1 MNDKDYNPIPDPK
14 NVLDVSFT
22 PDKPK
27 RDVPTLLEMVEEL
40 KGRLLIKQVDLETC
54 SDEDFNAAFHFINWH
69 YSKMI
74 GVNLG
79 ARPPKPDFIDV
90 LERGEQ

>member
-1 MNDKDYNPIPDPK
+1 MNDQSPLFRNDPRK
-14 NVLDVSFT
+14 ILDVTFT

-40 KGRLLIKQVDLETC
+40 KGKLILKQVDLEKC
-54 SDEDFNAAFHFINWH
+54 SDDDFNAAFHYINWH
-69 YSKMI
+69 YSQMI

-79 ARPPKPDFIDV
+79 AEPPKPDFIDV
-90 LERGEQ
+90 IS